1 MAAGWESS
9 KKANRE
15 TAVPEPTKVS
25 EPAIEAADFTCVL
38 YESRDG
44 VVRITLNRPQRR
56 NALNRRAYDEL
67 EAAFRHATLDEDAR
81 CVVVT
86 GADPAFCAG
95 EDVKEMMT
103 GEVADAPRPQRTSYQ
118 ATPAAMAAIDCDK
131 PVIAAVNGSAVG
143 WGMELALYAD
153 IRIASERAVFAELFI
168 KRGLICDVGGLWK
181 LPALVGPAK
190 AAELLYTGDAID
202 AAEAARIGLVS
213 AVTAHEDLMPRAL
226 DLAGRIAANPPL
238 ALKAMKAGLRRTTP
252 GDPHEIGAW
261 AIENIFRLFNT
272 EDHREGVKSFLEK
285 RAPVFHGR

>member
-1 MAAGWESS
+1 VGWESW
-9 KKANRE
+9 KKVRE
-15 TAVPEPTKVS
+15 TAVP
-25 EPAIEAADFTCVL
+25 AIQPADFTCVL
-38 YESRDG
+38 YETRDG
-44 VVRITLNRPQRR
+44 VARITLNRPQRR
-56 NALNRRAYDEL
+56 NALNRRAYDEV
-67 EAAFRHATLDEDAR
+67 EAAFRYATKDDGAR

-103 GEVADAPRPQRTSYQ
+103 GEVADAPRPQRTSFQ

-181 LPALVGPAK
+181 LPALVGPEK
-190 AAELLYTGDAID
+190 AAELLYTGDPID

-213 AVTAHEDLMPRAL
+213 RVTAHDDLMPAAL

-238 ALKAMKAGLRRTTP
+238 ALKAMKAGLRRTMP
-252 GDPHEIGAW
+252 GDPNEIGAW
-261 AIENIFRLFNT
+261 AIENIVRLFNT

>member
-1 MAAGWESS
+1 
-9 KKANRE
+9 
-15 TAVPEPTKVS
+15 VPQ
-25 EPAIEAADFTCVL
+25 PAIQPADFTCVL
-38 YESRDG
+38 YETRDG
-44 VVRITLNRPQRR
+44 IARITLNRPQRR

-67 EAAFRHATLDEDAR
+67 EAAFRFATLDGEAR

-103 GEVADAPRPQRTSYQ
+103 GEVADAPRPQRTSYR

-153 IRIASERAVFAELFI
+153 IRIASERALFAELFI

-213 AVTAHEDLMPRAL
+213 RVTAHEDLMPAAL

-261 AIENIFRLFNT
+261 AIENIFQLFNT